1 MKKVDLQ
8 KAIEELASQQA
19 TIANAEASYTE
30 CDPYAN
36 ID

>member
-8 KAIEELASQQA
+8 KAIETFASQQA
-19 TIANAEASYTE
+19 TIVNAEASYTE